1 MEENWKLTS
10 QSIQVTTSMHESI
23 YSHHWHSCNA
33 AILIMQEFMCL
44 CLKWYYL
51 KMSDSESTHLWI
63 KPVSS
68 PYTRTCTNR
77 RSHTH
82 THTQREKL
90 LVLRCVKV
98 CECLKYCTQKFRMSK
113 TTHTYYT
120 REQIYIKNQCTLT
133 QVPQNVLS
141 VFICVLWK
149 EVPVKCTIAFHK
161 RNTLP
166 SLPLQYLTLWINPL
180 YNNILKNLVQIWT
193 N

>member
-1 MEENWKLTS
+1 
-10 QSIQVTTSMHESI
+10 
-23 YSHHWHSCNA
+23 
-33 AILIMQEFMCL
+33 
-44 CLKWYYL
+44 
-51 KMSDSESTHLWI
+51 
-63 KPVSS
+63 
-68 PYTRTCTNR
+68 
-77 RSHTH
+77 
-82 THTQREKL
+82 
-90 LVLRCVKV
+90 
-98 CECLKYCTQKFRMSK
+98 MSK

-120 REQIYIKNQCTLT
+120 REQMYIKKKCTLT

-180 YNNILKNLVQIWT
+180 YNNMLKNLVQIWT